1 MMISSKG
8 RYALRVMIDLAE
20 HADEGYIPLQTIA
33 ARQGISEKYL
43 ESILAVLSK
52 ARLLD
57 AVRGKGGGYRL
68 SRPAKDY
75 TAFEILSLTEGTLA
89 PVTCLESGQQCENA
103 ETAGRFRCGR
113 GSTGRL
119 PHTSAATRWRI
130 WHGWKSHCST
140 PNFEAPAAKKG
151 PRPGFWPGEVG
162 VVGFDCGACRGLG
175 YEVRSHWISCIYK
188 IAPAEGKV
196 CRTLSRRNFF
206 RVRPHFLQSGIFTD
220 KIALV
225 LEGSGWNLTLEFTT
239 LP

>member
-89 PVTCLESGQQCENA
+89 VGTEVSASIDLARRGAIARSH
-103 ETAGRFRCGR
+103 TATHMVHKALREELGPQATQR
-113 GSTGRL
+113 GSEDAPYRL
-119 PHTSAATRWRI
+119 RFDFPTDAGILNYLREREFIAD
-130 WHGWKSHCST
+130 
-140 PNFEAPAAKKG
+140 
-151 PRPGFWPGEVG
+151 EVP
-162 VVGFDCGACRGLG
+162 F
-175 YEVRSHWISCIYK
+175 
-188 IAPAEGKV
+188 
-196 CRTLSRRNFF
+196 RRKYF
-206 RVRPHFLQSGIFTD
+206 G
-220 KIALV
+220 
-225 LEGSGWNLTLEFTT
+225 
-239 LP
+239 